1 MPARDPYDL
10 QRFLDAQR
18 GSYLQ
23 VQTELRAGRKDSHWM
38 WYIFPQIKGL
48 GMSAM
53 AQKYAISCLDEAK
66 AYLAHR
72 LLGQRLQE
80 CTKLVSAVQGRSI
93 EEIFG
98 YPDHLKFHSSMTLF
112 AHAADDKR
120 IFTEALGKYFRSEFD
135 PQTVARL

>member
-120 IFTEALGKYFRSEFD
+120 IFAEALGKYFRSEFD

>member
-1 MPARDPYDL
+1 
-10 QRFLDAQR
+10 LDAQR
-18 GSYLQ
+18 GAYLQ

-38 WYIFPQIKGL
+38 WFIFPQIKGL
-48 GMSAM
+48 GASSM
-53 AQKYAISCLDEAK
+53 AQKYAIASLDEAK
-66 AYLAHR
+66 AYLRHP
-72 LLGQRLQE
+72 LLGRRFEE

-120 IFTEALGKYFRSEFD
+120 IYSEALAKYFRGEYD
-135 PQTVARL
+135 QQTIARL